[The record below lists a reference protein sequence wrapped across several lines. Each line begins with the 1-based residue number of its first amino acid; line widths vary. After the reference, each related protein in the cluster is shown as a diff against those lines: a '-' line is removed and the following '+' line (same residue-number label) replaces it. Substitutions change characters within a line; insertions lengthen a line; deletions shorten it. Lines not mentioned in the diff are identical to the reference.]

1 MPLPFRPN
9 GIYENLSTP
18 PRRNTSFFHQKGYE
32 LSFNGLNARRFCEF
46 HLFGYHFP
54 WSMGSRLRGKIETI
68 LGWIKWDGVY
78 YYIVAAV
85 VLNLVS
91 VWHYLLSQRWTDF

>member
-1 MPLPFRPN
+1 MA
-9 GIYENLSTP
+9 T
-18 PRRNTSFFHQKGYE
+18 
-32 LSFNGLNARRFCEF
+32 
-46 HLFGYHFP
+46 
-54 WSMGSRLRGKIETI
+54 SRLRENIKALLEW
-68 LGWIKWDGVY
+68 LKWDGVY